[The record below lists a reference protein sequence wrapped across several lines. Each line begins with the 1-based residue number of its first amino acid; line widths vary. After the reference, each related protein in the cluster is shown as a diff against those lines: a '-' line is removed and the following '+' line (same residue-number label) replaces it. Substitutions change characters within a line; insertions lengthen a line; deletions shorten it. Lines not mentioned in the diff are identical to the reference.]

1 MTDPLP
7 VPSVQDIL
15 NDPAKAAAESQA
27 IAEQTSKDGDP
38 TTADQVLAE
47 AEKDAAIALPIA
59 GAIASAADPALAPVI
74 GAGVQ
79 LAEQGIKDAQAAQ
92 AAPIPSATGQAIAIG
107 VVANLAKTFAPT
119 VQAALTGTLG
129 AAGAADAVAA
139 LQLGADSM
147 AASHGDATAALPA
160 DQQALV
166 TASVAA
172 ATHLVAATTR
182 AGSADQTAAAVAHGT
197 ATAAAATP
205 TAAPVG
211 T

>member
-47 AEKDAAIALPIA
+47 VEKDAAVALPIA

-92 AAPIPSATGQAIAIG
+92 AAQ
-107 VVANLAKTFAPT
+107 
-119 VQAALTGTLG
+119 
-129 AAGAADAVAA
+129 
-139 LQLGADSM
+139 
-147 AASHGDATAALPA
+147 HLPA
-160 DQQALV
+160 RPGRP
-166 TASVAA
+166 SPSGWSPIWPRPS
-172 ATHLVAATTR
+172 HR
-182 AGSADQTAAAVAHGT
+182 PSR
-197 ATAAAATP
+197 P
-205 TAAPVG
+205 P
-211 T
+211 